1 MPGPIRDPR
10 ADVLRARYAERFSAP
25 QLPVPV
31 EAIAEDLLGL
41 NVAEDDD
48 LWCSGLLL
56 PAEREIWLNGRE
68 ARESPGR
75 RRFTLAHELG
85 HWICQCLEGRGAPV
99 MCRPQDLTVA
109 ADRAVEREANVFAAE
124 LLMPPGSVTVQFA
137 RQSNVESLA
146 ERLGVSKLA
155 LAWRLYSLGLI
166 ANKPVYE

>member
-10 ADVLRARYAERFSAP
+10 ADALRARYAERFSAP

-56 PAEREIWLNGRE
+56 PADRETWLNGRE

-75 RRFTLAHELG
+75 RRFTLAH
-85 HWICQCLEGRGAPV
+85 
-99 MCRPQDLTVA
+99 
-109 ADRAVEREANVFAAE
+109 
-124 LLMPPGSVTVQFA
+124 
-137 RQSNVESLA
+137 
-146 ERLGVSKLA
+146 
-155 LAWRLYSLGLI
+155 
-166 ANKPVYE
+166 